1 MRKIIRKAT
10 EYAKRN
16 PQQTKRFAKK
26 ALDTAKGYRK
36 KSKSNTKPRP

>member
-16 PQQTKRFAKK
+16 PEKTKRYAKK
-26 ALDTAKGYRK
+26 AYDTVQRYRK
-36 KSKSNTKPRP
+36 KSKSNPRPKP